1 MKRTMMTAAILAVA
15 GLAAA
20 CDVAKVEDEQGR
32 KITLVAP
39 ASQKLARGETNR
51 VLVAIARTG
60 IAGPVRIK
68 FDGLPSGVTVVES
81 PTEIP
86 ADSSTATFTLHA
98 ENDAEL
104 AASRP
109 ATVTAIG
116 PGGMSVSERF
126 NVDVVASR

>member
-1 MKRTMMTAAILAVA
+1 MTRTMMTAAVLALA
-15 GLAAA
+15 GLTAA
-20 CDVAKVEDEQGR
+20 CDVAKVEDEKGR

-39 ASQKLARGETNR
+39 ASQKLKQGETNR

-60 IAGPVRIK
+60 VAGPVRIK
-68 FDGLPSGVTVVES
+68 FDGLPSGVTVVET

-109 ATVTAIG
+109 ATITAIG

-126 NVDVVASR
+126 NIDVVAAR

>member
-1 MKRTMMTAAILAVA
+1 MKKTMMTAAILALA
-15 GLAAA
+15 GLTAA
-20 CDVAKVEDEQGR
+20 CDVGKVTDEHGR
-32 KITLVAP
+32 KLTLVAP
-39 ASQKLARGETNR
+39 ASQKLKQGETNR

-60 IAGPVRIK
+60 IAGPVSIR
-68 FDGLPSGVTVVES
+68 FEGLPSGVSVVES

-98 ENDAEL
+98 ENDAQL
-104 AASRP
+104 ADSRP

-126 NVDVVASR
+126 NIDVVAAR